1 MSEFTVTK
9 LNNVFDIEGIIT
21 VHYFEYVKNYIFTGE
36 QHDFWELV
44 YVDKG
49 EVGIFSDGQWKDV
62 KCGNI
67 VFHRPM
73 QHHNLK
79 ANGNFPPNAAVIT
92 FKCHSLAMELFDNL
106 ITPLH
111 ENETLLIAKIIELAK
126 KAFTNPLDDPY
137 TTCLTKSGDD
147 ASEQLIKVY
156 LEELILLLYTRLSK
170 KTFPRTENK
179 SNRST
184 TSEAIEYMNLNLHKN
199 LLVSDI
205 AAAIMKSTSDLKRAF
220 HKSTG
225 MGVITYFRNLK
236 INHAKQLLRQGEM
249 NITEISQKLGYNNVH
264 HFSKQFK
271 TVTGMS
277 PREYIKSIKQRLESA
292 SI

>member
-1 MSEFTVTK
+1 MSEFTLTR
-9 LNNVFDIEGIIT
+9 LNKVFDIEGIIT

-49 EVGIFSDGQWKDV
+49 EVGIFSDDQWKDV
-62 KCGNI
+62 KSGNI

-79 ANGNFPPNAAVIT
+79 ANGNYPPNAAIIT
-92 FKCHSLAMELFDNL
+92 FECRSLAMGLFDNL
-106 ITPLH
+106 ITPLRESEKH
-111 ENETLLIAKIIELAK
+111 IIAKIIELAK
-126 KAFTNPLDDPY
+126 TAFTNPLDDPY

-156 LEELILLLYTRLSK
+156 IEELLLLLYTRLSRK
-170 KTFPRTENK
+170 SFTCAENN

-184 TSEAIEYMNLNLHKN
+184 PSEAIEYMNKNLHRN
-199 LLVSDI
+199 LLVADI
-205 AAAIMKSTSDLKRAF
+205 ATAVMKSNSDLKRAF

-236 INHAKQLLRQGEM
+236 INHAKQLLRQGELS
-249 NITEISQKLGYNNVH
+249 ITEISQSLGYNNIH

-277 PREYIKSIKQRLESA
+277 PREYTKSIKLRLEN

>member
-1 MSEFTVTK
+1 MSEFTLTK
-9 LNNVFDIEGIIT
+9 LNKVFDIEGIIT

-36 QHDFWELV
+36 QHDFWELI

-49 EVGIFSDGQWKDV
+49 EVGIFSDDQWKDV
-62 KCGNI
+62 KSGNI

-79 ANGNFPPNAAVIT
+79 ANGNYPPNAAIIT
-92 FKCHSLAMELFDNL
+92 FKCHSLAMGLFDNL

-111 ENETLLIAKIIELAK
+111 ENEKHIIAKIIELAK
-126 KAFTNPLDDPY
+126 IAFTNPLDDPY

-156 LEELILLLYTRLSK
+156 IEELLLLLYTRLSRK
-170 KTFPRTENK
+170 SFTHAESN

-184 TSEAIEYMNLNLHKN
+184 TSEAIEYMNKNLHRN
-199 LLVSDI
+199 LLVADI
-205 AAAIMKSTSDLKRAF
+205 AAGIMKSNSDLKRAF

-249 NITEISQKLGYNNVH
+249 SITEISQSLGYNNIH

-271 TVTGMS
+271 TITGMS
-277 PREYIKSIKQRLESA
+277 PREYTKSIKLRLEI